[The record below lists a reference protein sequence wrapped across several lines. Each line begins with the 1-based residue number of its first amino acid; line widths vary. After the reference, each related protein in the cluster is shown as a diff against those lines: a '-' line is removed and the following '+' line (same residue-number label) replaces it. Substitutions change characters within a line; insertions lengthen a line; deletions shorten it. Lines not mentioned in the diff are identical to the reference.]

1 MTIPEHFAIAQTS
14 LQKTSLDDAHENPM
28 TKSQLVVYNFDTVKN
43 WLQEAWEKETG
54 RYHVTRDDA
63 CRWRDIGI

>member
-28 TKSQLVVYNFDTVKN
+28 TKYNGTMN
-43 WLQEAWEKETG
+43 
-54 RYHVTRDDA
+54 
-63 CRWRDIGI
+63 